1 MDTEILKTFLEVN
14 RTRHFGKAAENL
26 FVSQSAVSARIR
38 LLEDTLG
45 VTVFTRTRN
54 NIEPTPA
61 GRKLLR
67 YAESIVT
74 NWNRARQDIVVEDEA
89 MVPLAV
95 AGAPSLWDIVLQ
107 DWLHFVHRG
116 MPEVRLYAEA
126 LSHEELVRRL
136 LEGTLDLGFL
146 FEAPQVPA
154 LMVREAFRVPL
165 VMVADRPGLGAH
177 EAVADRYI
185 MVDWG
190 TSFAITHARHFP
202 DLPPPR
208 LRVTLGRMAQAT
220 LLSCGGAA
228 YLARPTVERELAAGR
243 LHLVG
248 DAPGIERVAYAAYPV
263 ATEKADMLQKVL
275 GGFPPTQ
282 SDGS

>member
-1 MDTEILKTFLEVN
+1 MDTEILKTFLEIN
-14 RTRHFGKAAENL
+14 RTRHFGKAADNL

-45 VTVFTRTRN
+45 VAVFTRARN
-54 NIEPTPA
+54 KIEPTPA

-67 YAESIVT
+67 YADNIVT
-74 NWNRARQDIVVEDEA
+74 SWNRARQDIVMEDEV

-95 AGAPSLWDIVLQ
+95 AGMPSLWDIALQ
-107 DWLHFVHRG
+107 DWLHFVHRS

-146 FEAPQVPA
+146 FEAPQVPE

-165 VMVADRPGLGAH
+165 VMVADRPGLSARD
-177 EAVADRYI
+177 AVADRYI

-190 TSFAITHARHFP
+190 TSFAIAHARYFS

-208 LRVTLGRMAQAT
+208 LRVALGRMAQAA
-220 LLSCGGAA
+220 LVSCGGAA
-228 YLARPTVERELAAGR
+228 YLARSMVERKLAAGQ
-243 LHLVG
+243 LHLVA
-248 DAPGIERVAYAAYPV
+248 DAPEIERAAHAAYPV
-263 ATEKADMLQKVL
+263 ATEKADMLHKVL
-275 GGFPPTQ
+275 GGFPPA
-282 SDGS
+282 GS